1 VRDSRA
7 GAKNNEGKH
16 KKSRIQNSGV
26 GIKENQKK
34 NGLQHFIQAPEFCF
48 TFDGLQGY
56 RKRCAGVNCSLD
68 RDASVRLNLN
78 ATSLKF
84 SRGLMD
90 RADIELD
97 ALAVFSHPDD
107 AELSVAGTLLK
118 LKAAGYRTGVLDMTR
133 GEMGTRGTPEG
144 RAEEARE
151 AARIMKVDLRLNLE
165 QPDGHVWLTEDARRA
180 MVRVLRTHK
189 PKVIFTPHWDDPHPD
204 HAATSRIAREAARL
218 ASMRRYDE
226 EFGLNSVQMPALAH
240 VVYSRRV
247 VPSFIVDVSDFVEE
261 KMQAI
266 RAHASQFY
274 RVGADEPETR
284 ISDKNFLQQ
293 IEWRMRYYGSL
304 IGAAAGE
311 AYYVR
316 EALNIEDPVELLTR
330 PMNIYS

>member
-1 VRDSRA
+1 
-7 GAKNNEGKH
+7 
-16 KKSRIQNSGV
+16 
-26 GIKENQKK
+26 
-34 NGLQHFIQAPEFCF
+34 
-48 TFDGLQGY
+48 
-56 RKRCAGVNCSLD
+56 
-68 RDASVRLNLN
+68 
-78 ATSLKF
+78 
-84 SRGLMD
+84 M
-90 RADIELD
+90 ELD

-107 AELSVAGTLLK
+107 AELSAAGTLLK
-118 LKAAGYRTGVLDMTR
+118 LKSMGYRTGVLDMTR

-151 AARIMKVDLRLNLE
+151 AARILKLDVRLNLE
-165 QPDGHVWLTEDARRA
+165 QPDGHLWLTEESRRA
-180 MVRVLRTHK
+180 LVRVIRTHR

-204 HAATSRIAREAARL
+204 HAATSRIVREAARL

-226 EFGLNSVQMPALAH
+226 EYGLDAVRVPALAH
-240 VVYSRRV
+240 VVFSRLV

-261 KMQAI
+261 KMSAI

-274 RVGADEPETR
+274 RADAAEPETR

-304 IGAAAGE
+304 IGASAGE

-316 EALNIEDPVELLTR
+316 EALNVEDPIQLLTR